1 MVVVFVVIVFTV
13 VVVGVVSLLLGG
25 GVRFVNVLICGCLV
39 VGGDLLIDLLIVLLS
54 SSLSLLSLLQGEVG

>member
-39 VGGDLLIDLLIVLLS
+39 AGSGSGGAL
-54 SSLSLLSLLQGEVG
+54 